1 LYRKWL
7 VMGLAGTILSLVL
20 GGTIFLMG
28 RIEGSPVASTPITAQ
43 PELID
48 FYLFGVDG
56 ESHAVAEFLGT
67 PLVVNIW
74 ATWCKPCEEEMPL
87 LQGYSEKFPMVKFVG
102 INSGEELGIVES
114 FLAKYDITFPVWL
127 DTDEQLTERMKIFG
141 LPTTYFINSDGEI
154 LATHLGQLTPSLM
167 DQYLLRLGVEK

>member
-1 LYRKWL
+1 
-7 VMGLAGTILSLVL
+7 
-20 GGTIFLMG
+20 
-28 RIEGSPVASTPITAQ
+28 
-43 PELID
+43 
-48 FYLFGVDG
+48 
-56 ESHAVAEFLGT
+56 
-67 PLVVNIW
+67 
-74 ATWCKPCEEEMPL
+74 MPL

-127 DTDEQLTERMKIFG
+127 DTDEQLTERTKIFG